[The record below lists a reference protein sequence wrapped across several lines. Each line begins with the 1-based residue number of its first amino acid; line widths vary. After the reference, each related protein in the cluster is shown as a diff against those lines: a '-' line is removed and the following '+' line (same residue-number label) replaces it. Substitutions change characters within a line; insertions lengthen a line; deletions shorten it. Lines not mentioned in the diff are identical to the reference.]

1 MSPSGRERTTS
12 NPGPVAPQH
21 LFLDFR
27 HPTKWRLVL
36 AGLLLVSLLVGL
48 GCTAAR
54 AAAQKKTKEEEF
66 AGQCLLFGTV
76 FTQQGLSLPGAEIKV
91 RRVSEKKFRWEGNS
105 DRRGEFAVRVPMGED
120 YEIAIKA
127 KGYAPLTRT
136 VDAKSTNRV
145 DLVFRLQP
153 AAGGKKK

>member
-1 MSPSGRERTTS
+1 M
-12 NPGPVAPQH
+12 
-21 LFLDFR
+21 
-27 HPTKWRLVL
+27 

-48 GCTAAR
+48 GSTAAG
-54 AAAQKKTKEEEF
+54 AAAQEKTKEEEF
-66 AGQCLLFGTV
+66 GSQCLLFGTV

-91 RRVSEKKFRWEGNS
+91 RRVREKKFRWEANS
-105 DRRGEFAVRVPMGED
+105 DRRGEFGVRVPMGED

-127 KGYAPLTRT
+127 KGYSPMTRT

>member
-1 MSPSGRERTTS
+1 MSASGRERTTS

-21 LFLDFR
+21 LFLDLR
-27 HPTKWRLVL
+27 HPRNWRFVL
-36 AGLLLVSLLVGL
+36 AGLLLVSSVVGL
-48 GCTAAR
+48 GSTAVR

-66 AGQCLLFGTV
+66 ASQCLLFGTV

-91 RRVSEKKFRWEGNS
+91 RRVSEKKFRWEGSS

-120 YEIAIKA
+120 YEIAVKA
-127 KGYAPLTRT
+127 NGYAPMTRA
-136 VDAKSTNRV
+136 VDAKTANRV
-145 DLVFRLQP
+145 DLLFRLQP

>member
-1 MSPSGRERTTS
+1 MSPSGRERTRS
-12 NPGPVAPQH
+12 NPGLAAPQH

-27 HPTKWRLVL
+27 HPRKWRLVL
-36 AGLLLVSLLVGL
+36 AGLLLVGL
-48 GCTAAR
+48 GSTAAR
-54 AAAQKKTKEEEF
+54 AGAQKKTKEEEF
-66 AGQCLLFGTV
+66 ARRCLLFGTV
-76 FTQQGLSLPGAEIKV
+76 FTEQGLSLPGAEIKV

-105 DRRGEFAVRVPMGED
+105 DRRGEFAVRVPTGDD
-120 YEIAIKA
+120 YEIAVKA

-153 AAGGKKK
+153 AAGDKKR